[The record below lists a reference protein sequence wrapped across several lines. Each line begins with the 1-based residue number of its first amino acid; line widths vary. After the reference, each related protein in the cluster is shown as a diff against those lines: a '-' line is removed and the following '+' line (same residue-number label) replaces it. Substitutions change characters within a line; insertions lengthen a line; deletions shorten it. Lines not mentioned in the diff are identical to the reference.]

1 MLPNLS
7 RLNDVCAGFERLD
20 VTHDLLI
27 EPIGCSSSDDDEQP
41 CVRNKAKMR
50 VVPDCED
57 TSSDEECTVR
67 CKQARRRAGRAI
79 LSESDLDSDSSNH
92 EPEVVSPIYGIP
104 ARSSSPQQERQPV
117 STWEEARENGIKEFE
132 DWLTDNNAN
141 TTKLREKMTRFDT
154 KSQEAMDS
162 VKDESGVNVREKALS
177 RLLRS
182 NNMVRAA
189 DELKPFFSTAEVVPS
204 LVYIREDVKTPQSVK
219 TQAWNGITFVAS
231 HMIMPIT
238 FRLSCHALVVI
249 KTKNGD
255 KEKLMIVDSN
265 GKECPHAKRLQELLI
280 GDTEIAD
287 TEGVQGGVTQTDM
300 WIGGQFLGH
309 FLGWCSLFALTVCEL
324 YCNFGLDYDD
334 IRHVLTPSADSD
346 QHWTITCVLVVVR
359 RAAMM
364 IYGRAMD
371 WYREE
376 ARRNPLI
383 VNRIA
388 YTLLKSSSSA
398 QQFSVRMFE
407 RDVPVLVE
415 ENFVYLGAKSIKR
428 QSLKGKPASV
438 CIKCVI
444 PYEALRV
451 HVNVA
456 IPLTHCLTSTV
467 KKELADGFRQ
477 LVLGV
482 SNTALEEAHETLELP
497 DVENWELFEASLFG
511 PSAEKE
517 VFKQLQEAVSSA
529 EQILGRRHD
538 EDSSKTKSRVYQVL
552 TADKRLL
559 SKPTFFLT
567 GGFDSSYNRRSSGQ
581 KTKVFKSAVRTA
593 RDRYNLLFSNLLLH
607 KDLEKY
613 DAEKDVVLTL
623 TCRSEGKPDVS
634 STFTLKDAFVWDYD
648 KSNSQDMRVDRL
660 HTFLINADVEALR
673 ATMPLYKKNAN
684 YCMRPVQL
692 SVSVSVADRTGST
705 RSHTRTEQDLSPVNE
720 RWKQVDLRKL
730 SMIRRLNL
738 STLTRDLL
746 TRLVKSGE

>member
-7 RLNDVCAGFERLD
+7 RLKDVCAGLERLD
-20 VTHDLLI
+20 VTHDLVI
-27 EPIGCSSSDDDEQP
+27 EPIGYGSSDDDEQP
-41 CVRNKAKMR
+41 CVRSKAKMR

-67 CKQARRRAGRAI
+67 CKQGKRAGCVI
-79 LSESDLDSDSSNH
+79 LSDSDSDSDSSH
-92 EPEVVSPIYGIP
+92 HKPEVVSPIYDLP

-132 DWLTDNNAN
+132 KWLTSDNHD
-141 TTKLREKMTRFDT
+141 TTKLREKMRRFNT
-154 KSQEAMDS
+154 KSQAAMDS

-177 RLLRS
+177 RLLKS

-189 DELKPFFSTAEVVPS
+189 DELKPFFSTAEVVVPS
-204 LVYIREDVKTPQSVK
+204 LVYIREDVEEANSVP
-219 TQAWNGITFVAS
+219 TQDWNKITFVAS
-231 HMIMPIT
+231 HMIVPIT
-238 FRLSCHALVVI
+238 FQLSCHALVVI
-249 KTKNGD
+249 KTNDDGN
-255 KEKLMIVDSN
+255 EKLMIVDSN
-265 GKECPHAKRLQELLI
+265 GKDCPHAKRLQNLLS
-280 GDTEIAD
+280 GETKIAD

-309 FLGWCSLFALTVCEL
+309 FMGWCSLFALTVCEL
-324 YCNFGLDYDD
+324 YCNFGLTYDD
-334 IRHVLTPSADSD
+334 ICHVLTPSAKEDEY
-346 QHWTITCVLVVVR
+346 WTITCVLVVVR

-388 YTLLKSSSSA
+388 YTLLRSSSSA

-407 RDVPVLVE
+407 REIPVLVE

-428 QSLKGKPASV
+428 QSLRGEPASV

-511 PSAEKE
+511 PSADKE
-517 VFKQLQEAVSSA
+517 VFEQLQKAVSSA

-538 EDSSKTKSRVYQVL
+538 QDSSKTNSRVYQVL
-552 TADKRLL
+552 TADKKLL

-567 GGFDSSYNRRSSGQ
+567 GGFDSSYNRRKSGQ
-581 KTKVFKSAVRTA
+581 KTKVFNSAVRTA

-607 KDLEKY
+607 KDLAKY

-623 TCRSEGKPDVS
+623 TCSSEGRPDVS
-634 STFTLKDAFVWDYD
+634 STFTLKDAVVWDYD
-648 KSNSQDMRVDRL
+648 TSNTQDRRVDQL

-673 ATMPLYKKNAN
+673 ATMPLYKKNAD
-684 YCMRPVQL
+684 YCTRTLKL
-692 SVSVSVADRTGST
+692 SVSVSVVDKTGST
-705 RSHTRTEQDLSPVNE
+705 RSHTSTEQNLSPVNE
-720 RWKQVDLRKL
+720 RWKQADLRKF
-730 SMIRRLNL
+730 SINRRLNL
-738 STLTRDLL
+738 YTLTRDLL